1 MIMKQIFNNQ
11 RGSVLMM
18 SLLVLV
24 VLGGLLTAV
33 SPMIVNEVKMN
44 TVNRDMIDAQFVAE
58 AGAKVGIA
66 AVYAKNSDWSWLG
79 TQINLVTGNATKTYS
94 VAISPALG
102 NAAPISGTEYTIT
115 STGVVNGTITKQVV
129 VRVVAAGS
137 SNVFTKYTA
146 FSNGEL
152 DINGRVSIIGDLA
165 SNSSVNLHWAPGT
178 ISGTVYGPSGS
189 VIAENKACKTD
200 GADSCGI
207 ATAAA
212 LLATPEKLDVASL
225 IPAMPSFSMTGT
237 NLTSTWT
244 SGQWGG
250 PTYTLSATNYYFD
263 GNYNLNG
270 HNYSV
275 PTGTTTTVYINGTLN
290 IMSGY
295 RITGGGNLIIY
306 AKNGVQ
312 LTGGNIDVGSSGSV
326 SIYTPAAIA
335 VNSNSYINGQTVTIL
350 AQKSTSTLNGGS
362 INATLAGAVTKI
374 YTENFTINNSSSV
387 ISGRGAGMVVAT
399 KDISITAG
407 SAEKTIFVAG
417 EDISAKANIATV
429 VGGLYAKGTI
439 SITGLTM
446 KTNPDV
452 IESLA
457 ISTPGTDSFSIKSW
471 GK

>member
-1 MIMKQIFNNQ
+1 MSKLSEWVIVLKQALNNQ

-24 VLGGLLTAV
+24 VLGGMLAAV

-66 AVYAKNSDWSWLG
+66 AVYAKKEDWSWLG

-94 VAISPALG
+94 VAISPELG
-102 NAAPISGTEYTIT
+102 NDAPISGTEYTIT

-129 VRVVAAGS
+129 VKVVTAGA

-146 FSNGEL
+146 FSNGGL
-152 DINGRVSIIGDLA
+152 DINGRVNIIGDLA
-165 SNSSVNLHWAPGT
+165 SNSSVNLHWAPGI
-178 ISGTVYGPSGS
+178 ISGIVYGPSGS
-189 VIAENKACKTD
+189 VIAENKACKID
-200 GADSCGI
+200 GTDSCGI

-250 PTYTLSATNYYFD
+250 HTYTLSAANYYFD

-275 PTGTTTTVYINGTLN
+275 PPGTTTTVYINGTLN

-387 ISGRGAGMVVAT
+387 ISG
-399 KDISITAG
+399 
-407 SAEKTIFVAG
+407 
-417 EDISAKANIATV
+417 
-429 VGGLYAKGTI
+429 
-439 SITGLTM
+439 
-446 KTNPDV
+446 
-452 IESLA
+452 
-457 ISTPGTDSFSIKSW
+457 
-471 GK
+471 